1 MVNHKKPIL
10 LPPAAFVFTVLA
22 ATGAAAFLSFWAMF
36 AVVRFADIEVAES
49 LFWAWVL
56 VGMLGLAAALV
67 FGTLAVV
74 TVRAGAR
81 IRGVPARRVE
91 LALLATL
98 CILAALFLIGQ
109 TYAYLLVVALLL
121 VIAVFAFYRLWRGA
135 HP

>member
-1 MVNHKKPIL
+1 MVNHKKPML
-10 LPPAAFVFTVLA
+10 LRPAAFVFTVLA

-49 LFWAWVL
+49 LFWVWVL

-67 FGTLAVV
+67 FGTLAVM
-74 TVRAGAR
+74 TVRTGVR
-81 IRGVPARRVE
+81 IGDVPARRVG
-91 LALLATL
+91 LALVATL

-109 TYAYLLVVALLL
+109 TYAYIPAVALLL
-121 VIAVFAFYRLWRGA
+121 LVALFAFYRLGHGG

>member
-1 MVNHKKPIL
+1 
-10 LPPAAFVFTVLA
+10 
-22 ATGAAAFLSFWAMF
+22 MF

-67 FGTLAVV
+67 FGALAVM
-74 TVRAGAR
+74 TVRTGAR
-81 IRGVPARRVE
+81 IRGVPARRVG

-109 TYAYLLVVALLL
+109 TYAYLPAVALLL
-121 VIAVFAFYRLWRGA
+121 VVAVFAFYRLWRRA